1 MSFYDYFLIGA
12 GIAALILM
20 LVGLYALWRER

>member
-1 MSFYDYFLIGA
+1 MKLGLVKISRLSVDGN

-20 LVGLYALWRER
+20 LLLVAI